1 MYFIDLIT
9 FKIINIFKRTRRVTG
24 FGKGLKILSQ
34 RIPIGLMKQMN
45 FSSIVLTWIL
55 VRGIYLS
62 SQLFI
67 NTKVTFKNLI

>member
-55 VRGIYLS
+55 VRGIY
-62 SQLFI
+62 
-67 NTKVTFKNLI
+67 

>member
-34 RIPIGLMKQMN
+34 RIPTGLMKQMN

>member
-9 FKIINIFKRTRRVTG
+9 FKIINVFKRTRRVTG

-55 VRGIYLS
+55 VRGIY
-62 SQLFI
+62 
-67 NTKVTFKNLI
+67 